1 MIRTAAFVAL
11 ALAAASTAHAATNL
25 VTNGGFES
33 TTLSSSGQFSN
44 QVTDWTNATTT
55 GYTGYGYNFLIKA
68 GTADT
73 SGFSSFGGNHDK
85 LWGPG
90 GGVGSSNYSA
100 NKLMTASPT
109 GGNYILADGG
119 SSYRGAISQTISGL
133 TSGTAYQ
140 LTFDWATGQFAGYSG
155 ITNESWNVAFGT
167 TSQNTETVTTASHG
181 YTPWHT
187 STMNFVATSSRQL
200 LSFLAQGSPNGEPP
214 TLLLD
219 NVNLQVAA
227 VPEPASMALL
237 ATGLAAIGFVRRRRC
252 RTA

>member
-1 MIRTAAFVAL
+1 MLRTVAVIGL
-11 ALAAASTAHAATNL
+11 VFAAASANAAPNL

-33 TTLSSSGQFSN
+33 TSLSSSGQFTN
-44 QVTDWTNATTT
+44 QVTGWTNAKTS
-55 GYTGYGYNFLIKA
+55 GYTGYGYNFLIKS

-73 SGFSSFGGNHDK
+73 TGFTSFGNNHDT

-90 GGVGSSNYSA
+90 NGVGAPNYS
-100 NKLMTASPT
+100 NNGLTKASPT

-119 SSYRGAISQTISGL
+119 SDFRGAISQTISGL

-155 ITNESWNVAFGT
+155 ITNESWNVAFGN

-181 YTPWHT
+181 TTPWHT
-187 STMNFVATSSRQL
+187 STMSFVATSSQQV

-219 NVNLQVAA
+219 NVNLRASN

-237 ATGLAAIGFVRRRRC
+237 ATGLAAIGFVRRRKGR
-252 RTA
+252 AG